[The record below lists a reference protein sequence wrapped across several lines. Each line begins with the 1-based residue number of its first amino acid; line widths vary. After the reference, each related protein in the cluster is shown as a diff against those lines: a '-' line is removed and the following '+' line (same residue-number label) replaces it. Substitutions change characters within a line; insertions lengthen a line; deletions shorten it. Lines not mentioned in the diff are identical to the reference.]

1 MPQET
6 EIKLKI
12 TDAKALALALKKLKA
27 ELLSKAR
34 PKVHEMNVLFDHPDG
49 TLAGRGELLRVRTE
63 TAGPLSAGKSRK
75 SRAGKSG
82 QTNWQQRVVLTYKR
96 PTQEDDPETISGR
109 GVAKYKIREELELE
123 LSNAGTISKIL
134 EGLGMDGWFRY
145 EKYRATYQLPK
156 SARWAKGLLI
166 ELDETPVGTFVE
178 LEGPIP
184 AIDRAA
190 AALGFSKKDY
200 IAKSYLQLYL
210 ESEQGR
216 GERPR
221 QMLFAP
227 AKPPRK

>member
-1 MPQET
+1 LAQET

-12 TDAKALALALKKLKA
+12 TDAKALAVALKKLKA
-27 ELLSKAR
+27 ERVSKSR
-34 PKVHEMNVLFDHPDG
+34 SKVHEMNVLFDHPDG

-63 TAGPLSAGKSRK
+63 TAGPLSEGKSRK
-75 SRAGKSG
+75 GRSGKG
-82 QTNWQQRVVLTYKR
+82 GDTKWQQRVVLTYKR
-96 PTQEDDPETISGR
+96 PTQEDDPDTISGR
-109 GVAKYKIREELELE
+109 GVAQYKIREELEVE
-123 LSNAGTISKIL
+123 LASAGTISKIL

-145 EKYRATYQLPK
+145 EKYRATYQLPQ

-190 AALGFSKKDY
+190 VALGFSKKDY
-200 IAKSYLQLYL
+200 ITKSYLQLYL
-210 ESEQGR
+210 ESGQGQV
-216 GERPR
+216 ERPR

-227 AKPPRK
+227 VNPPR